1 MTCPQRCSWHSWKSA
16 TQRWSAAS
24 WRLYV
29 VLRTLLLLARARHRA
44 EGEDALE
51 ASDRVRRAFVLRAA
65 AAAFRH
71 LLCVGRAGQL
81 PADVMQQTGGDRCRI
96 HPVRNDIAGILRR
109 MQPRPQRYRGRLP
122 GLLSLERGLQPVRR
136 LRHVAV
142 PRAIVIHRTELR
154 PDRLL
159 VRGCRQWTAF
169 GGGRGGLGDDAG
181 AREEDL
187 RNELL

>member
-1 MTCPQRCSWHSWKSA
+1 MQP
-16 TQRWSAAS
+16 RWSAVS

-51 ASDRVRRAFVLRAA
+51 ASDRVRRAFVLRAAA

-109 MQPRPQRYRGRLP
+109 MQPRCQRYRGSLP
-122 GLLSLERGLQPVRR
+122 GLLRLERGLQPVRR
-136 LRHVAV
+136 L
-142 PRAIVIHRTELR
+142 
-154 PDRLL
+154 
-159 VRGCRQWTAF
+159 
-169 GGGRGGLGDDAG
+169 
-181 AREEDL
+181 
-187 RNELL
+187 